1 MLELGGLVA
10 KKLRYDLPPREMK
23 MRSFLRRSAISLS
36 AVAALLPGCN
46 GLQPPIGAAGAMA
59 QSRPAPSRADYPMAD
74 PTVLDF
80 HSRRPL
86 WFTVRQTGYHGWF
99 YMSDPDCVPFNIA
112 HVSPK
117 SAKAP
122 KAIFKVTPI
131 ETASGGTC
139 LVTVAD
145 AQKRTA
151 TVTVNNPGY

>member
-1 MLELGGLVA
+1 
-10 KKLRYDLPPREMK
+10 LPPSEMK
-23 MRSFLRRSAISLS
+23 MRSFVRRSAISLS
-36 AVAALLPGCN
+36 ALAALLSGCS
-46 GLQPPIGAAGAMA
+46 GLQLPIGAASAMA
-59 QSRPAPSRADYPMAD
+59 QSRPAPSRAGYPIAK
-74 PTVLDF
+74 PSILDF
-80 HSRRPL
+80 HSRHPL
-86 WFTVRQTGYHGWF
+86 WFTVRQTGYHGLF
-99 YMSDPDCVPFNIA
+99 YMSDPECGPSDIA

-122 KAIFKVTPI
+122 KARFKVTPI